1 MALFDFLRAGQ
12 NKRGTYWDDVYKKL
26 DLACGKLRSISD
38 DCEDMLLITYEDGM
52 QIDVGYVDEDKAY
65 YITVVKDDSIESW
78 NTPLE
83 VFETCDKSQLP
94 DILQKAIYKF
104 RSV

>member
-1 MALFDFLRAGQ
+1 MALFDFLRAEK
-12 NKRGTYWDDVYKKL
+12 KRRQACWDDEYKKL
-26 DLACGKLRSISD
+26 DLARGKLQSISD

-52 QIDVGYVDEDKAY
+52 QIDVGYIFQEKTY
-65 YITVVKDDSIESW
+65 YITVVKDDSIEALNS
-78 NTPLE
+78 PLE

-104 RSV
+104 RNV